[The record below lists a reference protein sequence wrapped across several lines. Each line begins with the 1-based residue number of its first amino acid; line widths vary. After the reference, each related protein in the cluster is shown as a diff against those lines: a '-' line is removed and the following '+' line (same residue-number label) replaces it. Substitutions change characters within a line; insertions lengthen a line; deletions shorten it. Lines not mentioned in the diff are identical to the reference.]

1 MKKSLSAP
9 FALVVKKDTFEKSE
23 KVSSNDK
30 INLTREGAIKFVV
43 DCARKDDLIISTT
56 GKASRELYEYRKQT
70 DGFCNDFLTMV
81 VWGMQ
86 LQLQPALK

>member
-1 MKKSLSAP
+1 MKKNLYQLL

-70 DGFCNDFLTMV
+70 DGFCNDFLTV
-81 VWGMQ
+81 GGMGH
-86 LQLQPALK
+86 AIVIANRH